1 MGHRLTLIPGDGIGP
16 EVTDAATA
24 VIAAVGVAIDWERV
38 EVGEA
43 AVERHGTPLPP
54 AVLDAIRRSG
64 SALKGP
70 VTTPVGKGF
79 VSVNVTL
86 RKSLDL
92 YACLRR
98 ARNLPGLRTPFE
110 NVDLIVVR
118 ENTEGLYSGIEHEVV
133 GGVIESLKII
143 TERASQ
149 RIAEY
154 AFDLAARESRRKV
167 TAVHKANIMKL
178 SDGLFLDTCRRVG
191 DRYPEIAYEEMIVDN
206 ACMQL
211 VRNPAQFEILVME
224 NFYGDVLSDLAAGL
238 VGGLGVVPGANIGTD
253 CAVFEA
259 VHGSA
264 PDIAGQGLANPTGL
278 ILSGVEMLRHIGE
291 AGAAARVET
300 AVGRVIGEGKHLTRD
315 LGGSAGTRAFTDAV
329 IAALSSSGQS
339 PFSVGGSV
347 T

>member
-167 TAVHKANIMKL
+167 TAVHKANIM
-178 SDGLFLDTCRRVG
+178 
-191 DRYPEIAYEEMIVDN
+191 N
-206 ACMQL
+206 